1 MFGMP
6 QVLLPNDLNLAAE
19 AYDKALGSLPLEA
32 FELQPY
38 TVRRL
43 VAIHVIDAALS
54 GVRDPARLREGALE
68 YVRSAVAK
76 GTAQ

>member
-1 MFGMP
+1 MP
-6 QVLLPNDLNLAAE
+6 QVLLPNDLNPAAE
-19 AYDKALGSLPLEA
+19 AYDKALGLLPPEP

-54 GVRDPARLREGALE
+54 GVRDIARLREGALE
-68 YVRSAVAK
+68 YVRSTVAK

>member
-1 MFGMP
+1 MLGMP

-19 AYDKALGSLPLEA
+19 AYDKALRSLPPEA

-54 GVRDPARLREGALE
+54 GVRDPARLRDGALE
-68 YVRSAVAK
+68 YVSSRARKSCS
-76 GTAQ
+76 